1 MWLRISYFLMVALLC
16 ASSPL
21 VAAEPPTAEAR
32 AWSRL
37 EPGTTFRLGER
48 RIEVGGAGL
57 AAWKRARL
65 GSALGMVSIASPS
78 RPIVERA
85 TAAVAALQDDELVFE
100 RALLAASVAEG
111 AVGLQSAVELDGL
124 LARLAREGARGA
136 TPSQELVRGL
146 MAAEGLLPSLL
157 DARCMPTSTTDLAA
171 LEQWREL
178 ELAIPSQRLA
188 SRREQPDASS
198 LPMTG
203 RQPALLGFAIAVAA
217 LHGLPEPTLPATA
230 EPGCDLARLRL
241 VASLAGAGPEQ
252 WSRDSD
258 AFQTVVATWGIPVA
272 WLERMASVA
281 YLRGDGPLL
290 ALLARTAPARSPVR
304 ALALGAQKQFPAM
317 AAAVAA
323 GLDGPPGL
331 VRWCEAESL
340 RHAGKAQAAVA
351 KASEALATD
360 GAHVGALLT
369 RAVSRLAS
377 GAEEESLADL
387 AHMRLLYEDHPV
399 YGGWVDRLARRLDP
413 GAIPAGEIEEESP

>member
-111 AVGLQSAVELDGL
+111 AVELQSAVELDGL

-146 MAAEGLLPSLL
+146 MAAEGLLSSLL

>member
-146 MAAEGLLPSLL
+146 MAAEGLLSSLL

>member
-1 MWLRISYFLMVALLC
+1 MWLRISYLLMVALLG
-16 ASSPL
+16 ASAPL
-21 VAAEPPTAEAR
+21 GAAEPPTAEAR
-32 AWSRL
+32 AWARL

-48 RIEVGGAGL
+48 RIEVGAAGL

-78 RPIVERA
+78 RPLVERA

-111 AVGLQSAVELDGL
+111 VVGSQVAVELDGL
-124 LARLAREGARGA
+124 LARLAREGARGGS
-136 TPSQELVRGL
+136 PSQELVRGL
-146 MAAEGLLPSLL
+146 LAAEGLLASLL
-157 DARCMPTSTTDLAA
+157 DARCMPSSAADLAA
-171 LEQWREL
+171 LEPWREL
-178 ELAIPSQRLA
+178 ELAIPSHRLA
-188 SRREQPDASS
+188 SRREQPDAAS
-198 LPMTG
+198 LPPTS
-203 RQPALLGFAIAVAA
+203 RQPALLAFAIAVAA
-217 LHGLPEPTLPATA
+217 LHGLQMPALPATF
-230 EPGCDLARLRL
+230 EPGCDLARVRF

-258 AFQTVVATWGIPVA
+258 GFEAVAATWGIPTA
-272 WLERMASVA
+272 WLQRMASVA

-304 ALALGAQKQFPAM
+304 ALAFGAGKEFTSM
-317 AAAVAA
+317 ATAVTA

-331 VRWCEAESL
+331 VGWCEAESL
-340 RHAGKAQAAVA
+340 RHAGKAPAAVA

-360 GAHVGALLT
+360 GAHAGALLT
-369 RAVSRLAS
+369 RAVSRLAA
-377 GAEEESLADL
+377 GAEEEALADL
-387 AHMRLLYEDHPV
+387 AHMRLLYEEHPV

>member
-100 RALLAASVAEG
+100 RALLAASVEEG
-111 AVGLQSAVELDGL
+111 AVGQSAAIELDGL

-157 DARCMPTSTTDLAA
+157 DAHCMPTSTTDLAA

-178 ELAIPSQRLA
+178 ELAIPSHRLA
-188 SRREQPDASS
+188 SRRERPDASS

-203 RQPALLGFAIAVAA
+203 RQPALVGFAIAVAA

-230 EPGCDLARLRL
+230 EPGCDLARVRF

>member
-157 DARCMPTSTTDLAA
+157 DARCMPTSTADLAA

>member
-37 EPGTTFRLGER
+37 EPGITFRLGER

-157 DARCMPTSTTDLAA
+157 DARCMPTSTADLAA

>member
-146 MAAEGLLPSLL
+146 MAAEGLLSSLL

-290 ALLARTAPARSPVR
+290 ALLARTAPARSPVH

>member
-78 RPIVERA
+78 RPLVERA
-85 TAAVAALQDDELVFE
+85 TAAVAALQDDELNFE

-124 LARLAREGARGA
+124 LARLAREGGRAA

-171 LEQWREL
+171 LEPWREL
-178 ELAIPSQRLA
+178 ELAIPSHRLA
-188 SRREQPDASS
+188 SRRERPDASS

-217 LHGLPEPTLPATA
+217 LHGLPMPALPATA
-230 EPGCDLARLRL
+230 EPGCDLVRLRL

-258 AFQTVVATWGIPVA
+258 GFEVVDVTWGIPTA
-272 WLERMASVA
+272 WRERMASVA

-323 GLDGPPGL
+323 GLDGSLGL

-351 KASEALATD
+351 KASESLATD

-377 GAEEESLADL
+377 GGEEESLADL

>member
-1 MWLRISYFLMVALLC
+1 MWLRISYFLMVALLG

-21 VAAEPPTAEAR
+21 VAAEPPTAEER

-37 EPGTTFRLGER
+37 EPGASFRLGER

-57 AAWKRARL
+57 AAWQRARL
-65 GSALGMVSIASPS
+65 GSALGMVSIASSS

-85 TAAVAALQDDELVFE
+85 TAAVAALQDDELNFE

-111 AVGLQSAVELDGL
+111 AVGQSVAIELDGL

-146 MAAEGLLPSLL
+146 LAAEGLLPSLL

-171 LEQWREL
+171 LEQWRAL
-178 ELAIPSQRLA
+178 ELAIPSHRLA
-188 SRREQPDASS
+188 SRREQPDAAS

-203 RQPALLGFAIAVAA
+203 RQPTLLAFAIAVAA
-217 LHGLPEPTLPATA
+217 LHGLPMPALPATF
-230 EPGCDLARLRL
+230 EPGCDLARVRF

-258 AFQTVVATWGIPVA
+258 GFEAVAATWGIPTA
-272 WLERMASVA
+272 WRERMASVA

-290 ALLARTAPARSPVR
+290 ALLARTAPGKSPVH

-323 GLDGPPGL
+323 GIDGPLGL
-331 VRWCEAESL
+331 ARWCEAESL
-340 RHAGKAQAAVA
+340 RHAGKAKAAVA

-387 AHMRLLYEDHPV
+387 AHMRLLYEEHPV

>member
-178 ELAIPSQRLA
+178 ELAIPSHRLA
-188 SRREQPDASS
+188 SRREQPDAAS

-217 LHGLPEPTLPATA
+217 LHGLPIPTLPSTA
-230 EPGCDLARLRL
+230 EAGCDLARVRF

-258 AFQTVVATWGIPVA
+258 GFEVVDATWGIPTA
-272 WLERMASVA
+272 WRERMASVA

>member
-1 MWLRISYFLMVALLC
+1 MHAVCPPR
-16 ASSPL
+16 
-21 VAAEPPTAEAR
+21 PPTWPR
-32 AWSRL
+32 SSSGGSWSW
-37 EPGTTFRLGER
+37 PSR
-48 RIEVGGAGL
+48 RN
-57 AAWKRARL
+57 
-65 GSALGMVSIASPS
+65 ASP
-78 RPIVERA
+78 P
-85 TAAVAALQDDELVFE
+85 
-100 RALLAASVAEG
+100 G
-111 AVGLQSAVELDGL
+111 
-124 LARLAREGARGA
+124 
-136 TPSQELVRGL
+136 
-146 MAAEGLLPSLL
+146 
-157 DARCMPTSTTDLAA
+157 
-171 LEQWREL
+171 EQC
-178 ELAIPSQRLA
+178 
-188 SRREQPDASS
+188 
-198 LPMTG
+198 
-203 RQPALLGFAIAVAA
+203 
-217 LHGLPEPTLPATA
+217 GLPEPTLPATA

-290 ALLARTAPARSPVR
+290 ALLARTAPARSPVH

>member
-1 MWLRISYFLMVALLC
+1 MWLRILYFLMVALLC

-48 RIEVGGAGL
+48 RIEVGAAGL

-100 RALLAASVAEG
+100 RALLAASVEEG
-111 AVGLQSAVELDGL
+111 AVGQSAAIELDGL

-157 DARCMPTSTTDLAA
+157 DARCMPSSAADLAA

-178 ELAIPSQRLA
+178 ELAIPSHRLA

-198 LPMTG
+198 LPKTG

>member
-100 RALLAASVAEG
+100 RALLAASVEEG
-111 AVGLQSAVELDGL
+111 AVGQSAAIELDGL

-146 MAAEGLLPSLL
+146 MAAEGLLSSLL

>member
-16 ASSPL
+16 ASAPL

-48 RIEVGGAGL
+48 RIEVGAAGL

-78 RPIVERA
+78 RPLVERS
-85 TAAVAALQDDELVFE
+85 TAAVAALQDDELSFE
-100 RALLAASVAEG
+100 RALLAASVEEG
-111 AVGLQSAVELDGL
+111 AVGLQAASELDAL
-124 LARLAREGARGA
+124 LARLAREGGRGA

-178 ELAIPSQRLA
+178 ELAIPSHRLA
-188 SRREQPDASS
+188 SRRERPDASS

-203 RQPALLGFAIAVAA
+203 RQPALLAFAIAVAA
-217 LHGLPEPTLPATA
+217 LHGLPMATLPATA
-230 EPGCDLARLRL
+230 EPGCDLSRLRL

-258 AFQTVVATWGIPVA
+258 GFEVVDATWGIPTA
-272 WLERMASVA
+272 WRERMASVA

>member
-146 MAAEGLLPSLL
+146 MAAEGLLSSLL

-230 EPGCDLARLRL
+230 EPGCDLARVRF

>member
-85 TAAVAALQDDELVFE
+85 TASVAALQDDELVFE
-100 RALLAASVAEG
+100 RALLAASVEEG
-111 AVGLQSAVELDGL
+111 AVGLQAASELDAL
-124 LARLAREGARGA
+124 LARLAREGGRGA

-178 ELAIPSQRLA
+178 ELAIPSHRLA
-188 SRREQPDASS
+188 SRRERPDASS

-217 LHGLPEPTLPATA
+217 LHGLPIPTLPSTA
-230 EPGCDLARLRL
+230 EAGCDLARVRF